1 MVNLIV
7 DIDIILG
14 SYAVARGKSG
24 VFVVA
29 DNVIKRLAERP
40 DLKISFSCT
49 APMFNFIKLLKKDD
63 FYKKFEIVDYWKT
76 TKIDDYFISKLNS
89 SKISKKI
96 AKTYLSLRQ
105 KIYIKKQHFNRNDSF
120 AYLSILCKPHAFLLK
135 NIPNVTKF
143 TILHDAVHALFPQ
156 WSPGMNNG
164 KYWFAQ
170 LIKTLNG
177 NDFYFTVSQNTKKD
191 FLKLVPSMNSNHIFV
206 NYIAADPKK
215 FYPCNDEKKIL
226 NTLNKYKI
234 PSQNYILSLCT
245 LDYRKNIL
253 FAVKNFIA
261 FIKKNK
267 IDNLYLVLAGGQRD
281 DFMEKLEES
290 FKEFTDYRNK
300 IIITG
305 YIADEDLAP
314 LYSAAIFFVY
324 PTIYEGF
331 GLPPLEAM
339 QCGCPVIT
347 SNNSSLPEVC
357 GDSAILI
364 DCYNDNQLQGA
375 YFELYT
381 NKEKRL
387 NLSKKGLERCKLF
400 NWEKTAT
407 FIGDTIMNYAKK

>member
-1 MVNLIV
+1 M
-7 DIDIILG
+7 
-14 SYAVARGKSG
+14 
-24 VFVVA
+24 
-29 DNVIKRLAERP
+29 
-40 DLKISFSCT
+40 
-49 APMFNFIKLLKKDD
+49 
-63 FYKKFEIVDYWKT
+63 
-76 TKIDDYFISKLNS
+76 
-89 SKISKKI
+89 
-96 AKTYLSLRQ
+96 Q
-105 KIYIKKQHFNRNDSF
+105 
-120 AYLSILCKPHAFLLK
+120 
-135 NIPNVTKF
+135 
-143 TILHDAVHALFPQ
+143 
-156 WSPGMNNG
+156 
-164 KYWFAQ
+164 
-170 LIKTLNG
+170 
-177 NDFYFTVSQNTKKD
+177 
-191 FLKLVPSMNSNHIFV
+191 
-206 NYIAADPKK
+206 
-215 FYPCNDEKKIL
+215 
-226 NTLNKYKI
+226 
-234 PSQNYILSLCT
+234 
-245 LDYRKNIL
+245 
-253 FAVKNFIA
+253 
-261 FIKKNK
+261 
-267 IDNLYLVLAGGQRD
+267 
-281 DFMEKLEES
+281 KLEES
-290 FKEFTDYRNK
+290 IKEYTDYRNK

>member
-120 AYLSILCKPHAFLLK
+120 AYLSILFKPHAFLLK

-206 NYIAADPKK
+206 NYIA
-215 FYPCNDEKKIL
+215 
-226 NTLNKYKI
+226 
-234 PSQNYILSLCT
+234 
-245 LDYRKNIL
+245 
-253 FAVKNFIA
+253 

-290 FKEFTDYRNK
+290 FKEYTDYRNK